1 MTSIAFDHLIPMCRS
16 RKKPKAGDV
25 FIVQPEK
32 GIFYFGK
39 VIQTD
44 IVSSDSFINGMSLIY
59 IYNRRSSQKN
69 MTLGI
74 ETEELLIPPIVVNN
88 QPWVKG
94 YFETIGFEPVT
105 VSEEQIDYGFWHVLK
120 KEYVDLNG
128 LSLSRVPKYSS
139 IFGLG
144 SYGIVGKEVQKA
156 INGC

>member
-1 MTSIAFDHLIPMCRS
+1 MISIAFDQLLPMCRS

-25 FIVQPEK
+25 FVVQPEK
-32 GIFYFGK
+32 DIFYFGK

-59 IYNRRSSQKN
+59 IYNRRSSQKI
-69 MTLGI
+69 MSLGI

-94 YFETIGFEPVT
+94 YFETIGFKPVT
-105 VSEEQIDYGFWHVLK
+105 VSEEQIDYGFWHVL
-120 KEYVDLNG
+120 
-128 LSLSRVPKYSS
+128 LSRVPKYAS